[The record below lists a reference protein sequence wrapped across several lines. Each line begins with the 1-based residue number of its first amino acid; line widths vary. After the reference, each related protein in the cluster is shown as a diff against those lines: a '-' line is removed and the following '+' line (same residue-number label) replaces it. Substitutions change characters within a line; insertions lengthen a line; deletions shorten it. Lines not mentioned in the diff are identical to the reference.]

1 LVELLDRGLETRDV
15 LVPLLDVG
23 ERRARRRVPGPL
35 QDLLREHTIL
45 RISTVE
51 GSIDLV
57 LARMRLHDLVLAFD
71 ALAVLVLVLG
81 LQLLI
86 LGHQVH
92 KLSRQCTMHVRA
104 DACLGRA
111 HVAPCILLILD
122 VHGLQPVAH
131 LRRHA
136 VGGAHE
142 LLEPLCRFPTLVS
155 GYGGQALAVRLL
167 NLPNVVPDRRH
178 RLLDIPCLVKEVLH
192 K

>member
-35 QDLLREHTIL
+35 QDLLREHIIL

-86 LGHQVH
+86 
-92 KLSRQCTMHVRA
+92 
-104 DACLGRA
+104 
-111 HVAPCILLILD
+111 
-122 VHGLQPVAH
+122 
-131 LRRHA
+131 
-136 VGGAHE
+136 
-142 LLEPLCRFPTLVS
+142 
-155 GYGGQALAVRLL
+155 
-167 NLPNVVPDRRH
+167 
-178 RLLDIPCLVKEVLH
+178 
-192 K
+192 